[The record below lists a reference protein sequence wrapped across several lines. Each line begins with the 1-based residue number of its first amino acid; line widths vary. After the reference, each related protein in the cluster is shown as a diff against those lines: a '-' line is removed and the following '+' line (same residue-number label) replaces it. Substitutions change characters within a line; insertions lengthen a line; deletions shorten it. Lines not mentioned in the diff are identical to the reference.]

1 MDMYFW
7 HFSVF
12 TMQLLIGLVV
22 ALVAVELWRLRSP
35 APRQRDR
42 GHRRRAGAGGG
53 GPASPSAR

>member
-22 ALVAVELWRLRSP
+22 ALVAVELWRLRVP
-35 APRQRDR
+35 VTRQR
-42 GHRRRAGAGGG
+42 HRRNHRALQ
-53 GPASPSAR
+53 R